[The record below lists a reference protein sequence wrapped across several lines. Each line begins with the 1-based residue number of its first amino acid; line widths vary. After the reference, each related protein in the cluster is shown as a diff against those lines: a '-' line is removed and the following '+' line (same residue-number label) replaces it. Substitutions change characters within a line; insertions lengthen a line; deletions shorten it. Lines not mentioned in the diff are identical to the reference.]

1 MIHGIG
7 TDIVNIARIEDA
19 LARFGDRFVQRV
31 LAETEVADYAASSQ
45 PARFLAK
52 RFAAK
57 EAYSKA
63 YGTGIGKEFSWHDI
77 AIGHDPQGR
86 PLIEPAPAFA
96 QTLAGKKLLTA
107 HISLSDETDAALA
120 FVIIERNP

>member
-1 MIHGIG
+1 MIYGIG
-7 TDIVNIARIEDA
+7 TDIVNVARIERA
-19 LARFGDRFVQRV
+19 LERYGERFPQRI
-31 LAETEVADYAASSQ
+31 LADVEMAEYAKAAH

-63 YGTGIGKEFSWHDI
+63 YGTGIGQEFGWHDI
-77 AIGHDPQGR
+77 HIGHDPQGR
-86 PLIEPAPAFA
+86 PVIEHAPKFA
-96 QTLAGKKLLTA
+96 ETLAGKNLLTT